1 MRDPQS
7 FFTDPIEQELAA
19 EAWKVGGNPDTD
31 PFFTWFPPHQ
41 VLIHSCNNPFATRVI
56 TARNWITAMRD
67 QPVPW
72 GETGIGRVKT
82 YFKQQYNRDI
92 PVTNT
97 QIANVEHFYTTALM
111 VASSGV
117 FYIVPGA
124 GTAFYE
130 VILQPIAV
138 ALINLSL
145 IRGWNNLKNNWTQ
158 LVGPDRQGVVF
169 MLMNSNFSSID
180 IQQFL
185 SVEPEITDQ
194 VPVPPREKPAPPSQR
209 TGKSIQVK
217 PGQYLS
223 LIAKGVY
230 QSAELWPLLW
240 DMNKVQVPNPNR
252 ITPGMTLQ
260 YKELKEYTPAQIAD
274 AKRRSP
280 TWKDYPQ

>member
-41 VLIHSCNNPFATRVI
+41 FLLHPRNRPSDNRVI
-56 TARNWITAMRD
+56 TARNWITGMRD
-67 QPVPW
+67 QPSPW
-72 GETGIGRVKT
+72 GDTGIERVKA

-97 QIANVEHFYTTALM
+97 QIANVEHFFTSALHVAMSGTFFVIPAVGTAL
-111 VASSGV
+111 
-117 FYIVPGA
+117 
-124 GTAFYE
+124 YE

-138 ALINLSL
+138 ALSSVSL
-145 IRGWNNLKNNWTQ
+145 TRGWNNLKNGWTQ
-158 LVGPDRQGVVF
+158 LVGPDRQGVAF
-169 MLMNSNFSSID
+169 MLMNSGFASID

-194 VPVPPREKPAPPSQR
+194 VPVPPREKPAPSSQR

-223 LIAKGVY
+223 LIAKDLY
-230 QSAELWPLLW
+230 QSAELWPHLW